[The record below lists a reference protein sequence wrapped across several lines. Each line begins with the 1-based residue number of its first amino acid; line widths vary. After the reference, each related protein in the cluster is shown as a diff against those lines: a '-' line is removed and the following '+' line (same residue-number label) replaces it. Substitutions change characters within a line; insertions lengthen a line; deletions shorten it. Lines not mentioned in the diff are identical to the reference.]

1 MRTASVI
8 TLTAA
13 GVVAW
18 ICALP
23 AVAEDQEP
31 DLLPDTEAFRF
42 NTQDK
47 FYSKRKYSD
56 DFRMKGIEIRRNVYF
71 GEAKI
76 AGEKGPGIVVE
87 RGNLTWGFNHQAAEI
102 QLRF

>member
-1 MRTASVI
+1 MHHASVF

-13 GVVAW
+13 GMVAL
-18 ICALP
+18 ICAIP
-23 AVAEDQEP
+23 AAAEDQEP
-31 DLLPDTEAFRF
+31 NLLPDTEAFRF
-42 NTQDK
+42 NTKDR
-47 FYSKRKYSD
+47 FYEKRKYSD

-87 RGNLTWGFNHQAAEI
+87 HGKFTWGFNHQAAEI